1 VRNEKLMRKIIRC
14 KRKSFDRIVA
24 LISIVEAILSLFFQV
39 ENDQKQESY
48 SDDLHCTWMLD
59 LN

>member
-1 VRNEKLMRKIIRC
+1 VRNEKLMRKIIRW

-24 LISIVEAILSLFFQV
+24 LISIVEAILSLSFQV

-48 SDDLHCTWMLD
+48 SDDLRCT
-59 LN
+59 